1 MPIKQIWFRNSSF
14 RDVKKL
20 VNGDDKFPN
29 EVIKACVAI
38 DVQAVINKY
47 EVVVDAG
54 NICRALTRIN
64 ALTSSEWIKKNCPY
78 KMIFSIDDIN
88 VLWTEPGAYINAI

>member
-20 VNGDDKFPN
+20 INGDNKFPN

-38 DVQAVINKY
+38 DIQAIINKERD
-47 EVVVDAG
+47 EVVVDTG
-54 NICRALTRIN
+54 SICQALTQIN
-64 ALTSSEWIKKNCPY
+64 ALKSAEWIRKNCPNR
-78 KMIFSIDDIN
+78 MIFGIDDVS
-88 VLWTEPGAYINAI
+88 VLWTEPGAYM